1 MKKGSSFALE
11 MIALRH
17 TAMVLFGML
26 LVGCVGLELA
36 EVCFAL
42 EGERT
47 IMAFDLESEES
58 EEGQEEEREGQNEKK
73 DKTSE
78 YEAFLNGDRIRLA
91 LDSQRLHRVVPG
103 NVWTVLVDAKIWE
116 PPELG

>member
-1 MKKGSSFALE
+1 

-42 EGERT
+42 EGERAM
-47 IMAFDLESEES
+47 MAFDLESEES
-58 EEGQEEEREGQNEKK
+58 EEGQEEEREGQKEKK

-91 LDSQRLHRVVPG
+91 LDSQRLHRAAPG
-103 NVWTVLVDAKIWE
+103 SGWTALVDSKIWE

>member
-1 MKKGSSFALE
+1 

-26 LVGCVGLELA
+26 LVGGVGVELA
-36 EVCFAL
+36 EVCLAL
-42 EGERT
+42 EGGQKV
-47 IMAFDLESEES
+47 MAFDMESEES
-58 EEGQEEEREGQNEKK
+58 EEGQEEEREGQKDKK
-73 DKTSE
+73 DKTAE

-91 LDSQRLHRVVPG
+91 LDGLRLHQVAPPG
-103 NVWTVLVDAKIWE
+103 VWSSMVAATIWE

>member
-1 MKKGSSFALE
+1 

-42 EGERT
+42 EGERAM
-47 IMAFDLESEES
+47 MAFDLESEES
-58 EEGQEEEREGQNEKK
+58 EEGQEEEREGQKEKK

-91 LDSQRLHRVVPG
+91 LDGLRLHQVAPSG
-103 NVWTVLVDAKIWE
+103 VWSSMVEAKIWE

>member
-1 MKKGSSFALE
+1 MKKGSSFAVG

-42 EGERT
+42 EGERAM
-47 IMAFDLESEES
+47 MAFDLESEES
-58 EEGQEEEREGQNEKK
+58 EEGQEEEREGQKEKK

-91 LDSQRLHRVVPG
+91 LDGLRLHQVAPSG
-103 NVWTVLVDAKIWE
+103 VWSSMVDAKIWE